1 LYAFLEKRARS
12 RRSFTIKDIMNATGW
27 PRSTAKTYVGK
38 QVTDLVERR
47 QERFVVR
54 REFLR
59 LSQEVFLKLVSQKEY
74 ILPHYRRVA
83 YESLVT
89 YEFLLPLTKEDTLR
103 RRLDELFYRDTL
115 EERLRQIDPAKL
127 KKAVEKHAKEKKEDY
142 IRRAAEV
149 VSQLFSGY
157 SITHVNGRFLAAS
170 LATRHDAVGL
180 AVPPRYARLHLQPHN
195 ARAQQLHHETRDS
208 HKHWTKDWG
217 LDKCSRVIHGEAFD
231 PAHEVC
237 VDKQKLENDIA
248 RIRILFF
255 NVFAEAVANA
265 VLHEDE
271 IWLLETAAS
280 QSRLYT
286 WEKGE

>member
-1 LYAFLEKRARS
+1 MK
-12 RRSFTIKDIMNATGW
+12 ATGW
-27 PRSTAKTYVGK
+27 ARSTARTYVGK
-38 QVTDLVERR
+38 QVRDLVERR
-47 QERFVVR
+47 QKRFVVR

-74 ILPHYRRVA
+74 ILPHYKRVA
-83 YESLVT
+83 YENLVT

-103 RRLDELFYRDTL
+103 RTLDELFYRDTL
-115 EERLRQIDPAKL
+115 EERLGQIDLAKL
-127 KKAVEKHAKEKKEDY
+127 KKTVEKHAKEKPKDY

-157 SITHVNGRFLAAS
+157 SISHVNGRFLAAT
-170 LATRHDAVGL
+170 LATRHDAVGKRYIIDETT
-180 AVPPRYARLHLQPHN
+180 AIVRFIVPC
-195 ARAQQLHHETRDS
+195 E
-208 HKHWTKDWG
+208 
-217 LDKCSRVIHGEAFD
+217 CSRVIHGETFD
-231 PAHEVC
+231 LAHDVC
-237 VDKQKLENDIA
+237 VDEQKLENDIA

>member
-1 LYAFLEKRARS
+1 MSRKQEKQIKFYRFLKKHATS
-12 RRSFTIKDIMNATGW
+12 RKSFTIDDIMNATGW
-27 PRSTAKTYVGK
+27 AKSTAETYVAK
-38 QVTDLVERR
+38 QVKDLVDRS
-47 QERFVVR
+47 QKRFLVR

-59 LSQEVFLKLVSQKEY
+59 LPQEDFLRLVSQKEY

-83 YESLVT
+83 YENLVT

-103 RRLDELFYRDTL
+103 RTLDELFYRDTL
-115 EERLRQIDPAKL
+115 EERLRQIDPTEL
-127 KKAVEKHAKEKKEDY
+127 EKAVETCEKENEQDH
-142 IRRAAEV
+142 ISRAADV
-149 VSQLFSGY
+149 VSQLFGGY
-157 SITHVNGRFLAAS
+157 SISHVNGRFLAAS
-170 LATRHDAVGL
+170 LATRHEAVGQRYIIDETT
-180 AVPPRYARLHLQPHN
+180 AIVRFIVPC
-195 ARAQQLHHETRDS
+195 E
-208 HKHWTKDWG
+208 
-217 LDKCSRVIHGEAFD
+217 CSRVVHGEAFD
-231 PAHEVC
+231 AAHEVC